1 VRTLII
7 IPAYNEEAALPGVLQ
22 ELAERAEEHD
32 VLVVDDGSSDHST
45 DVAARSGATVMTLPF
60 NLGVGGALRAGFRY
74 AVACG
79 YDRSIQFDADGQ
91 HDPAEIKKLLHALDE
106 GADMAIGNR
115 FDGDVDE
122 YDVGAARGGAMA
134 ALRVVVR
141 LLTGRR
147 FSDTTSGFRAFNRP
161 AVEMFARELSVEY
174 MGDTVEALLLAL
186 AHGFTVVEVPTR
198 MRGRAGGAP
207 SQRNLRL
214 VYRYLRTMLVL
225 ACTASRRPPRS
236 RGAAR

>member
-1 VRTLII
+1 MRTLII
-7 IPAYNEEAALPGVLQ
+7 IPAYNEEAALPAVLQ

-32 VLVVDDGSSDHST
+32 LLVVDDGSSDHTT
-45 DVAARSGATVMTLPF
+45 DVATRAGATVMTLPF

-115 FDGDVDE
+115 FGGDVDE
-122 YDVGAARGGAMA
+122 YGVGAARGGAMA

-161 AVEMFARELSVEY
+161 VVEMFARELSVEY

-198 MRGRAGGAP
+198 MRNRAGGAP

-225 ACTASRRPPRS
+225 ACTASRRPPRP

>member
-1 VRTLII
+1 MRTLII
-7 IPAYNEEAALPGVLQ
+7 IPAYNEEAALPAVLQ

-32 VLVVDDGSSDHST
+32 LLVVDDGSSDHTT
-45 DVAARSGATVMTLPF
+45 DVATRAGATVMTLPF

-115 FDGDVDE
+115 FGGDVDE
-122 YDVGAARGGAMA
+122 YGVGAARGGAMA

-161 AVEMFARELSVEY
+161 VVEMFARELSVEY

-198 MRGRAGGAP
+198 MRSRAGGAP

-225 ACTASRRPPRS
+225 ACTASRRPPRP

>member
-1 VRTLII
+1 MRTLII
-7 IPAYNEEAALPGVLQ
+7 IPAYNEEAALPAVLQ
-22 ELAERAEEHD
+22 ELADRAEEHD
-32 VLVVDDGSSDHST
+32 VLVVDDGSSDHTT
-45 DVAARSGATVMTLPF
+45 DVAKRAGATVMTLPF

-115 FDGDVDE
+115 FGGDVDE

-161 AVEMFARELSVEY
+161 VFEMFARELSVEY

-225 ACTASRRPPRS
+225 ACTASRRRARS
-236 RGAAR
+236 RRSAR

>member
-1 VRTLII
+1 MRTLII
-7 IPAYNEEAALPGVLQ
+7 IPAYNEEAALPAVLQ
-22 ELAERAEEHD
+22 ELAERAEEHN
-32 VLVVDDGSSDHST
+32 VLMVDDGSSDHTT
-45 DVAARSGATVMTLPF
+45 DVAVRSGATVMTLPF

-115 FDGDVDE
+115 FGGDVDE

-161 AVEMFARELSVEY
+161 VFEMFARELSVEY

-214 VYRYLRTMLVL
+214 VYRYLRTMVVL
-225 ACTASRRPPRS
+225 ACTASRRRAQRP
-236 RGAAR
+236 GAAR

>member
-1 VRTLII
+1 MRTLII
-7 IPAYNEEAALPGVLQ
+7 IPAYNEEAALPAVLQ

-32 VLVVDDGSSDHST
+32 LLVVDDGSSDHT
-45 DVAARSGATVMTLPF
+45 PDVGKRAGATVMTLPF

-106 GADMAIGNR
+106 GADMAIGDR
-115 FDGDVDE
+115 FGGDVDE
-122 YDVGAARGGAMA
+122 YGVGAARGGAMA

-161 AVEMFARELSVEY
+161 VVEMFARELSVEY

-198 MRGRAGGAP
+198 MRSRAGGAP
-207 SQRNLRL
+207 SQRKLRL

-225 ACTASRRPPRS
+225 ACTASRRPPRP